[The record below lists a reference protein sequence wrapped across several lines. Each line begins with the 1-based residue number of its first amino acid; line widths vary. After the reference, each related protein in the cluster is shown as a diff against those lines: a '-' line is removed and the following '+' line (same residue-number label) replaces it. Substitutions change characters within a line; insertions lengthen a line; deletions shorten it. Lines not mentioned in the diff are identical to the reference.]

1 MNKNFMRAKAIEANN
16 KKRLL
21 KINPKLD
28 EQSGIYFLTRKDEDG
43 VKYAY
48 IGQAKHILTR
58 LAQHLVGYQHIDL
71 SLKKH
76 GLYSDK
82 NPYGWEIG
90 FLHCPLSELDEKEQ
104 FYIKEYAINGYQLR
118 NKTSGSQGIGKKKID
133 EYRPQKGYR
142 DGLLQGKKTLA
153 RELSNIID
161 KHLSVNLKDNKK
173 NNKVSIK
180 AFEKFKDLI
189 DENSYNAE

>member
-82 NPYGWEIG
+82 NPYGWEIE
-90 FLHCPLSELDEKEQ
+90 FLHCPLSELDKKEQ
-104 FYIKEYAINGYQLR
+104 FYIKDAALNGYQRL

-161 KHLSVNLKDNKK
+161 KHLSVNLKDTKK
-173 NNKVSIK
+173 NNKVSIR